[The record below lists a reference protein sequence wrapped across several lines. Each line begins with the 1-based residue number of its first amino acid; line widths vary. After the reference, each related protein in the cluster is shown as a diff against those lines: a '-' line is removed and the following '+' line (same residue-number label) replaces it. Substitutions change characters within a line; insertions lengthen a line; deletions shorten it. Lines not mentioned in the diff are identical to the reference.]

1 MIESRNK
8 TVHNNICKILKIYF
22 IAGFMCFLLFCDVQ
36 FDNIHAFGDYK
47 KGWALV
53 EKGIRLDL
61 LIIKERLRLRLNESI
76 RIIIEALNKI
86 NECAK
91 K

>member
-8 TVHNNICKILKIYF
+8 TVHQNIYKILKIYF
-22 IAGFMCFLLFCDVQ
+22 IAGFMCFLLFCDEQ

-53 EKGIRLDL
+53 EKGNKVGFINHQGKVA
-61 LIIKERLRLRLNESI
+61 IKP
-76 RIIIEALNKI
+76 K
-86 NECAK
+86 
-91 K
+91 